1 MAICNFNFDND
12 EEGVNKMQENEDL
25 VVEQSEDED
34 LKNYFLSSKDV
45 LEGFEIIRNYPYCDD
60 NSVDLD
66 IVF

>member
-1 MAICNFNFDND
+1 
-12 EEGVNKMQENEDL
+12 MQENEDL